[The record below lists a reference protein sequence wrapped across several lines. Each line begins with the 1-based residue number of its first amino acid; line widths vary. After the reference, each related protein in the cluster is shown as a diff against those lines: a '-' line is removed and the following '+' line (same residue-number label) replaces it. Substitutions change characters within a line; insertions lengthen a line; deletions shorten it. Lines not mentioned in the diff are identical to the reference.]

1 MYAPG
6 QGHLPALNEGSGV
19 TRRHYHITPWHAD
32 EVPPL
37 SGGTFP
43 FQVARRAARV
53 GTVDG
58 WNGFEGDGLPPGA
71 RTPVL
76 GEKPGGGAI
85 RRRPPGTLAPTGGRP
100 EPRREEVAG

>member
-6 QGHLPALNEGSGV
+6 QGHLPALNEGPGL
-19 TRRHYHITPWHAD
+19 TRRHYHITPGPAD

-43 FQVARRAARV
+43 FQVGLHAARV
-53 GTVDG
+53 EHVDG
-58 WNGFEGDGLPPGA
+58 WNGLEGDGLPPGA
-71 RTPVL
+71 RTPEL

-85 RRRPPGTLAPTGGRP
+85 RRRPPGTLAPAGRLDH
-100 EPRREEVAG
+100 RREEVIG

>member
-6 QGHLPALNEGSGV
+6 QGHLPALNEGSGL
-19 TRRHYHITPWHAD
+19 TRRLYHITPGRAD

-43 FQVARRAARV
+43 FQVALCAARV

-58 WNGFEGDGLPPGA
+58 WRGLERNGLPPGA

-85 RRRPPGTLAPTGGRP
+85 RRRPPGTLAPAGRLDH
-100 EPRREEVAG
+100 RREEVIG